1 MVHRITSRVRTLS
14 RVAVCLLVIGNCDA
28 QQAADPQQTAAA
40 LARAQGLLRQIG
52 QQKVQLETDNAT
64 LAAELAGT
72 TQRLERAAAKLKNL
86 ELDLAS
92 SERQSERDASAIERL
107 RSRLE
112 KTTERLREFVEKYKT
127 TSRTLA
133 QTQFE
138 KTTVEEELAR
148 TREELAD
155 AERKNLALYST
166 NVELLDL
173 YTNKTPLQ
181 GILQREPF
189 TGISNVEFENIRER
203 YEYEMYDEVRDRNLE
218 AARAISNDP
227 KRLQH

>member
-1 MVHRITSRVRTLS
+1 MSC
-14 RVAVCLLVIGNCDA
+14 RVARHLPGLIRFALCLLVIGNCDA

-52 QQKVQLETDNAT
+52 QQKIQLETDNAT

-72 TQRLERAAAKLKNL
+72 TQRLDRAETKLKNL
-86 ELDLAS
+86 ALDLAS
-92 SERQSERDASAIERL
+92 SERQNERDAGAIERL
-107 RSRLE
+107 QNRLE
-112 KTTERLREFVEKYKT
+112 KTTDRLREFVEKFKT

-138 KTTVEEELAR
+138 KTEVEADLAR

-155 AERKNLALYST
+155 AEQKNLALYSA

-189 TGISNVEFENIRER
+189 TGIKNVEFENIRER

-218 AARAISNDP
+218 AARAINNDP